1 MALFFLAGP
10 ESSRAQLSPKSIEAA
25 HRYSL
30 ANSGIGLIVE
40 EGGQVKFEKYYQG
53 HARSTPLHIYS
64 GTKSFF
70 GVLAVI
76 AEAEGLLSLDERVAE
91 TLPEWRGVSRKS
103 RITLRDLLNF
113 TSGIGTGFEEIY
125 GGGNGDKC
133 AVSVGLAAK
142 HDRGTSFIYGPSH
155 LQIFCEVLRRKLASR
170 GINYETYLKQKVLD
184 PLQINVSQWRA
195 DAAGNVV
202 PSAGMYMTGR
212 DWLHFGE
219 CVIQGGTWNGHQLV
233 APDRLAQCFQST
245 EINPAFGL
253 CFWTNRLASAPAS
266 REIDVEEWLDIKPLP
281 EDWRNAC
288 LSRSAPNDLLCS
300 LGSNYQRLYM
310 VPSMQ
315 LVVVHLGKK
324 GKGFRDAEF
333 LRILFKDA
341 VLPKTE
347 SPAETATP
355 PKKGL
360 PKIFNGFGKRPG

>member
-1 MALFFLAGP
+1 MAIFLFAGS
-10 ESSRAQLSPKSIEAA
+10 ESGMAQLSPKSIQAA
-25 HRYSL
+25 HRYSV
-30 ANSGIGLIVE
+30 ANAGIGFIVE
-40 EGGQVKFEKYYQG
+40 ERGQVVFEKYYQG

-70 GVLAVI
+70 GMLAVI
-76 AEAEGLLSLDERVAE
+76 AESEGILSLDEKVAE

-133 AVSVGLAAK
+133 AVSVELAAK
-142 HDRGTSFIYGPSH
+142 HDRGESFIYGPSH
-155 LQIFCEVLRRKLASR
+155 LQIFCEVLRRKLADR
-170 GINYETYLKQKVLD
+170 GINYETYLKAKILE
-184 PLQINVSQWRA
+184 PLQIDVTKWRA

-202 PSAGMYMTGR
+202 PSAGMYMTGQ
-212 DWLHFGE
+212 DWLHFGQ
-219 CVIQGGTWNGHQLV
+219 CVVQGGSWKGRQLV
-233 APDRLAQCFQST
+233 APDRLAKCFQST

-266 REIDVEEWLDIKPLP
+266 REVDVEEWLDMEPLP
-281 EDWRNAC
+281 EDWSNAC
-288 LSRSAPNDLLCS
+288 LSKAAPSDLLCS
-300 LGSNYQRLYM
+300 LGSNFQRLYM

-333 LRILFKDA
+333 LRILFQDA
-341 VLPKTE
+341 VLPQAE
-347 SPAETATP
+347 APAQPTP
-355 PKKGL
+355 TQKGL
-360 PKIFNGFGKRPG
+360 PKVFNGFGKRPG